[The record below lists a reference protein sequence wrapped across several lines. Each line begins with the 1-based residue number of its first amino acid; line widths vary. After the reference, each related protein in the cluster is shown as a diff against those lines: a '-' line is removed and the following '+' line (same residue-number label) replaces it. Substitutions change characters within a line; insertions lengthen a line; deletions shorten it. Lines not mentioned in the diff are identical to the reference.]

1 MLFKYFDEKVED
13 YFKKRTKHF
22 YYILL
27 CCFFILFIDLIF
39 LQVVKYSEYKD
50 IAENNRIRILNI
62 KAERGLILDR
72 NGVPIASNAPSYNLS
87 IVKED
92 AKDLKKLMQN
102 LQILLPE
109 MNVDKAYERIKKTYI
124 YEPALIYRGLNLE
137 QISFLMEH
145 ISEYKGIKIDTD
157 TNRKYLDRLAFSH
170 IIGYMGESNERDI
183 KERGYKLG
191 EQLGKSG
198 LENKYEDLLKGINGL
213 MQVEVNNYGQITR
226 VLLEKPPVKGDDLIT
241 TLDAKLQIFISHLFE
256 EKKGAAVVLD
266 IVGNE
271 VLGLYSAPSY
281 DLNEFVPF
289 ISSNKWKTLI
299 TDKRKPLTN
308 RCIEG
313 LYSPGSTF
321 KIIMA
326 YAALISKKVSPSQ
339 TYYCDGIYHF
349 GPLKFH
355 CWQEYGHGYIN
366 LKNAIIQ
373 SCDIYFYN
381 LGQALG
387 IDIISSTAKSLGLGE
402 KTGIDLLNE
411 KSGIFPSKE
420 WKRKYL
426 KLPWYPGETI
436 ITSIGQ
442 GYISITPLQMAVA
455 LSAIVNGGLL
465 YEPKIGLAYKHESS
479 VIQFKRNIKR
489 KVEMNDSIKS
499 FILEAM
505 DGVVNLPYGTGQ
517 RARVNDFRVG
527 GKTGTAQVVKLE
539 KTKDLKES
547 EIPEE
552 FRDHSWF
559 ISVFPVENPKYVA
572 AILVENGGAGGR
584 DAASIA
590 GAIANKMQDLG
601 YININNV
608 NKE

>member
-1 MLFKYFDEKVED
+1 
-13 YFKKRTKHF
+13 
-22 YYILL
+22 
-27 CCFFILFIDLIF
+27 
-39 LQVVKYSEYKD
+39 
-50 IAENNRIRILNI
+50 
-62 KAERGLILDR
+62 
-72 NGVPIASNAPSYNLS
+72 
-87 IVKED
+87 
-92 AKDLKKLMQN
+92 
-102 LQILLPE
+102 
-109 MNVDKAYERIKKTYI
+109 
-124 YEPALIYRGLNLE
+124 
-137 QISFLMEH
+137 
-145 ISEYKGIKIDTD
+145 
-157 TNRKYLDRLAFSH
+157 
-170 IIGYMGESNERDI
+170 
-183 KERGYKLG
+183 
-191 EQLGKSG
+191 LGKSG
-198 LENKYEDLLKGINGL
+198 LEKEYEDLLKGVNGL
-213 MQVEVNNYGQITR
+213 MQVEVNNYGQITK
-226 VLLEKPPVKGDDLIT
+226 VLMEKPSIKGDDLIT

-256 EKKGAAVVLD
+256 GKKGAVVVLD
-266 IVGNE
+266 IYGNE
-271 VLGLYSAPSY
+271 VMALYSAPSY
-281 DLNEFVPF
+281 DLNEFIPF

-299 TDKRKPLTN
+299 TDKKKPLTN

-326 YAALISKKVSPSQ
+326 YATLASKKISPEHRFYCGGM
-339 TYYCDGIYHF
+339 YYF

-366 LKNAIIQ
+366 LKNALIE

-387 IDIISSTAKSLGLGE
+387 IDIISSMAKSLGLGE
-402 KTGIDLLNE
+402 KSGIDLLNE

-455 LSAIVNGGLL
+455 LSAIYNGGKI
-465 YEPKIGLAYKHESS
+465 YEPKIGKAYKHENSITNFNS
-479 VIQFKRNIKR
+479 VLKREIYMNEDIK
-489 KVEMNDSIKS
+489 K

-505 DGVVNLPYGTGQ
+505 DGVVNSDYGTGH
-517 RARVNDFRVG
+517 RARVRDFRVG

-552 FRDHSWF
+552 LRDHSWF
-559 ISVFPVENPKYVA
+559 ISVFPVEDPKYVT

-584 DAASIA
+584 DAASMA

-601 YININNV
+601 YV